1 MKLYTEDT
9 VAFPR
14 EDVYQAQRDDMVKLA
29 AYLPNIERIEVLKR
43 EEVEGGVKLLNLWK
57 AAAGE
62 VPAVIRPF
70 VKPEMMQ
77 WKDDARWYND
87 RFSCDW
93 RLELGFFTEQVDI
106 RGATRFEA
114 LGADR
119 CKVIIDGELKVDANN
134 LPGVPRLLAGKIVGE
149 VEKFVVK
156 MITPN
161 LTSVNRGLE
170 RYLAARKG

>member
-1 MKLYTEDT
+1 
-9 VAFPR
+9 
-14 EDVYQAQRDDMVKLA
+14 
-29 AYLPNIERIEVLKR
+29 
-43 EEVEGGVKLLNLWK
+43 
-57 AAAGE
+57 
-62 VPAVIRPF
+62 VIRPF

-77 WKDDARWYND
+77 WKDDARWYDD

-119 CKVIIDGELKVDANN
+119 CKVVIDGELKVDANN

-156 MITPN
+156 MITPQPHQRQPRPGA
-161 LTSVNRGLE
+161 LPRRAQGLSAQSQLAPSSMRPSQSSSTRLQTSM
-170 RYLAARKG
+170 APA